1 MPCPILLFAH
11 RQGIDPRGPLIK
23 DDDVISHGDE
33 RKGLCGPIV
42 SA

>member
-11 RQGIDPRGPLIK
+11 RQGSDPRGPLIK